1 MAKKKTFKEYSQEA
15 LLEIEKTE
23 QALEKAKLEKE
34 QAEHRIQRSLNYI
47 DTQKKKKRKART
59 HLLIQKGAAIE
70 AICKDTKYLTEAE
83 FYQLMD
89 ELFHDPNCKFC
100 EIVREMVRG
109 REEIAEEKERKLS
122 EEQALLKAIQR
133 GELPQ
138 EEH

>member
-1 MAKKKTFKEYSQEA
+1 MAKKKTFQEYSQEA

-70 AICKDTKYLTEAE
+70 SICKDTKYLTEAE

-100 EIVREMVRG
+100 EIVYELVRG

-138 EEH
+138 EDH